1 MPPGATAPDLP
12 NDSAMRDR
20 GSPLGLLA
28 VLGYKRVLF
37 DSADTGSI
45 LTLEGE
51 IDMPTGNRTQKL
63 GSRPPGKMRYTC
75 ATLAAG

>member
-20 GSPLGLLA
+20 GSPLDR
-28 VLGYKRVLF
+28 LGYKRVLF

-63 GSRPPGKMRYTC
+63 GSRPP
-75 ATLAAG
+75 